1 MFLEFALAFSMAT
14 HAAVLPRLPDDFTAG
29 VTRVD
34 YILPVQR
41 VVPYS
46 PATQIIT
53 VRTITLAPDAQVA
66 FDQEFAVAAYFGAFA
81 VSKDGG
87 WGYSVGTNS
96 LGAAREIA
104 VHECAAVNGTCS
116 IHSEIV
122 PEGYVEIGPGDLTMN
137 AETARNYADTSV
149 QVPFYAMAVSAD
161 GAYAQGWDHPTQAE
175 ADAAALADCET
186 YRVRDLPISDMP
198 CVLVPRAGKK

>member
-1 MFLEFALAFSMAT
+1 MFLEIALAFSMAT
-14 HAAVLPRLPDDFTAG
+14 HAPALPDLTAG
-29 VTRVD
+29 LTTVD

-41 VVPYS
+41 VVPYGA
-46 PATQIIT
+46 ATQIINQS
-53 VRTITLAPDAQVA
+53 TIQLSPDARVA
-66 FDQEFAVAAYFGAFA
+66 FDQDFAVAPYFGAFA

-104 VHECAAVNGTCS
+104 LQECLAVNSACT

-122 PEGYVEIGPGDLTMN
+122 PVGYVPIGPGDVTMN

-149 QVPFYAMAVSAD
+149 QVQFYAMAISAD
-161 GAYAQGWDHPTQAE
+161 GAYAQGWEYASQAE

-186 YRVRDLPISDMP
+186 YRIRDLPISDMP
-198 CVLVPRAGKK
+198 CVLLPRAGKK